1 MFFIVERKT
10 LSCVCLWTPPL
21 PCLRKTTPVAYKQE
35 HIPEFITKKYDLR
48 VVFFLCIP
56 NIILYFGT
64 PLPLRGGFPPK
75 VRSRPAGCM
84 QVSLFFCIP
93 LPSSLPIIACLR
105 VCGIACAIRMVS
117 KASYN
122 RGVHSALQKKC
133 SITCIHAIFV
143 VSLHSICYSIRIA
156 R

>member
-35 HIPEFITKKYDLR
+35 HIPECITKKYDLR
-48 VVFFLCIP
+48 VVFSCVFQIFVVPSARPFPSGAGSLRRYVRVLRDVCKSRIFLH
-56 NIILYFGT
+56 
-64 PLPLRGGFPPK
+64 
-75 VRSRPAGCM
+75 AA
-84 QVSLFFCIP
+84 
-93 LPSSLPIIACLR
+93 PSSLPIIACLR

-122 RGVHSALQKKC
+122 RGVLLRSAKKSAQKL
-133 SITCIHAIFV
+133 AYMQF
-143 VSLHSICYSIRIA
+143 L
-156 R
+156 